1 MKAACIIRENPNV
14 TRLAGLS
21 LDRVNV
27 EADRGDSVGS
37 TATADFLNIADDMA
51 RI

>member
-21 LDRVNV
+21 LDRIHV
-27 EADRGDSVGS
+27 EADRGDGLGP
-37 TATADFLNIADDMA
+37 TPTADVLNIADDIA